1 MPKPLAFSDSAKYQK
16 AVLETLDE
24 LERNNV
30 ISRIWEHDHKVWK
43 DNPAEIT
50 NRLGWLHSPEGFINT
65 VDDINQ
71 FVDEIKAEGYTNA
84 LLLGMGGS
92 SLAPEVFRQ
101 SFGVKDGYLD
111 LTVLDSTDPGAVLAQ
126 GGRIDPSK
134 TLFIASTKSGTT
146 VETLSLLK
154 YFYNRVVNTLGEEK
168 AGKNFIAITDPGSAL
183 EELGERL
190 KFKAAFFNDTH
201 IGGRYSALSCFG
213 IIPAALIGTDIREL
227 LERGIGMAGNCRF
240 VGGLS
245 EGLNLGALL
254 GVIIGKMALMGRD
267 KLTLVLSPR
276 IASFGLWLEQ
286 LIAESLGKEGKG
298 ILPVTGEFLADP
310 GSYTADRHFV
320 QINVEGDSDS
330 NSEIQKL
337 VDAGI
342 PVTRL
347 YLKDVY
353 DLSGAMFQ
361 WEFATAVAGYLLKV
375 NPFDQPNVESSKA
388 VARKMVETYKEKGKL
403 PQPKPSLVKDG
414 ISAYTDISA
423 ESHGEIL
430 KRFLSKTDP
439 GDEDGVG
446 RSYIAIQAF
455 IRQTDETDNAIA
467 GLRKKIQLGRKMATT
482 LGYGPR
488 YLHSTGQLHKGDAGH
503 GRFIQLTADDAED
516 APIPDEAGSKSSS
529 ISFGILKAAQA
540 LGDRQALVDNS
551 RKVIRFHLGSDI
563 IGGIK
568 RLAEEPG

>member
-16 AVLETLDE
+16 AVLETLEE

-30 ISRIWEHDHKVWK
+30 ISRIWEHDHKVWD

-71 FVDEIKAEGYTNA
+71 FVDEIKAEGYTDA

-111 LTVLDSTDPGAVLAQ
+111 LTVLDSTDPGAVLARA
-126 GGRIDPSK
+126 GRLDPSK

-154 YFYNRVVNTLGEEK
+154 YFYNRVVNVLGEEK

-213 IIPAALIGTDIREL
+213 IIPAALIGIDIREL

-298 ILPVTGEFLADP
+298 ILPVNGEFLADP
-310 GSYTADRHFV
+310 GSYTPDRHFV

-388 VARKMVETYKEKGKL
+388 VAREMVETYKEKGKL
-403 PQPKPSLVKDG
+403 PEPKPNLVKDG
-414 ISAYTDISA
+414 ISAYTDITS

-430 KRFLSKTDP
+430 KLFLSEADH

-467 GLRKKIQLGRKMATT
+467 ELRKKIQLGWKMTVT
-482 LGYGPR
+482 MGYGPR

-503 GRFIQLTADDAED
+503 GRFIQLTGDDAED

-551 RKVIRFHLGSDI
+551 RKVIRFHLGDDI

-568 RLAEEPG
+568 RLTEELG